1 MAYRILS
8 LDGGGIRGLIT
19 AIWLNRLE
27 QKLGSSLRE
36 HFELV
41 AGTSTGSLI
50 ACAVSLGIP
59 TATIVDLYLTQGKEV
74 FPPSARRILSRIGRT
89 FSQGL
94 DAPRYDGKGLERVL
108 KQVFSD
114 RKFGELSKLTLV
126 ISYDTLNREALVFKN
141 DRREYNELAIWEI
154 CKASAAAPT
163 FFPAQ
168 VITIDGQSIPV
179 IDGGVVANNP
189 TACAIAEGS
198 RINQT
203 RMSGD
208 RVDLSQFV
216 VASFGTGE
224 TTRPISIEDAQEWGA
239 LEWAQPLIGVLF
251 DGSADSVHYI
261 AKHLLTDD
269 RYFRFQTPLTTAYD
283 DIDNSDS
290 TNLNALV
297 RIAEAYLDRTGDI
310 LLDKL
315 IQQLTAA

>member
-27 QKLGSSLRE
+27 QKLGSPLRN

-59 TATIVDLYLTQGKEV
+59 SATIVDLYLTQGREV
-74 FPPSARRILSRIGRT
+74 FPPAARRIFSRIGRV

-94 DAPRYDGKGLERVL
+94 DAPIYDGKGLERVL

-114 RKFGELSKLTLV
+114 RKFGELSRRTLV
-126 ISYDTLNREALVFKN
+126 TSYDTLNREALVFKN
-141 DRREYNELAIWEI
+141 DRPAYNELTIWEI
-154 CKASAAAPT
+154 CKASAAAPIY
-163 FFPAQ
+163 FPAQ
-168 VITIDGQSIPV
+168 VITIEGQPIPV

-189 TACAIAEGS
+189 TACAIAEGN
-198 RINQT
+198 RINEA
-203 RMSGD
+203 RIGD
-208 RVDLSQFV
+208 RVPLSQFV

-224 TTRPISIEDAQEWGA
+224 TTRPISIKEAQEWGA
-239 LEWAQPLIGVLF
+239 LEWALPLIGVLF
-251 DGSADSVHYI
+251 DGSADSVDYI
-261 AKHLLTDD
+261 AQHLLTED

-283 DIDNSDS
+283 DIDNSDN

-297 RIAEAYLDRTGDI
+297 RLAEDYLNQVGDVLI
-310 LLDKL
+310 DKL
-315 IQQLTAA
+315 ILKLTTA

>member
-8 LDGGGIRGLIT
+8 LDGGGIRGLVT

-27 QKLGSSLRE
+27 QKLGSPLRD
-36 HFELV
+36 HFELI

-59 TATIVDLYLTQGKEV
+59 TATIVDLYVTQGRDV
-74 FPPSARRILSRIGRT
+74 FPPAARRLLNRIGRA

-114 RKFGELSKLTLV
+114 RQFGELPRRTLV
-126 ISYDTLNREALVFKN
+126 TSYDTLNREALVFKN

-154 CKASAAAPT
+154 CKASASAPT
-163 FFPAQ
+163 YFPAH
-168 VITIDGQSIPV
+168 VITIDGQSIPL

-198 RINQT
+198 RMNQRRT
-203 RMSGD
+203 LDD

-224 TTRPISIEDAQEWGA
+224 TTRPISIEDAREWGA
-239 LEWAQPLIGVLF
+239 LEWAQPLVGVLF

-261 AKHLLTDD
+261 AKHLLADD

-283 DIDNSDS
+283 DIDNSDR
-290 TNLNALV
+290 TNLNALI
-297 RIAEAYLDRTGDI
+297 RIAEDYLNQVGDVLI
-310 LLDKL
+310 DKL
-315 IQQLTAA
+315 ILKLTIA